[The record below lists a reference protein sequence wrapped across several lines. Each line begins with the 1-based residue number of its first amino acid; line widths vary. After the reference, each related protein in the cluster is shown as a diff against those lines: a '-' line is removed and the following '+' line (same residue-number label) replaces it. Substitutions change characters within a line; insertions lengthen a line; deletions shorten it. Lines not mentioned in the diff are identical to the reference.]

1 MVVHGRHGEVDLRR
15 PVRRVPPVRTPY
27 PLEPLDQVPPA
38 RVVVGVGVGI
48 EAALEVRHDEH
59 PPCEDEQRRSSCLGE
74 AGRERV
80 DVGRA
85 DPGDR
90 GQPAGS
96 AREASEQH
104 GDALGRERVCRLPQ
118 EPGEGG
124 VELAV
129 VHGVAEL
136 VEHRLGPPL
145 VGLDVAQD
153 AHVALAV
160 DVDAERVLALPLA
173 RVEVAP
179 GEHGPRVEADAVV
192 AAHGEGLDVG
202 VLEEGVEVDGAAD
215 RRVLEIGGLAAEPL
229 GERGV
234 EARLP
239 FAERCR
245 GRLLHLVEGGEQSP
259 LVELA
264 GGQRE
269 GEVVAVAEPARRLV
283 PETGELANAVGDLGA
298 DLLRRLPCRP
308 PRRRVV
314 ARAQH
319 IGDRVVVDPP
329 AVDLAAEG
337 VERRLDLDLELDDV
351 PAKFGVDLVRSERVV
366 EHVELAGHE
375 RVELVRLPARRF
387 DGAERVRVA
396 QQLASL
402 QLDALPALRRFR

>member
-1 MVVHGRHGEVDLRR
+1 MSASTSAA
-15 PVRRVPPVRTPY
+15 PI
-27 PLEPLDQVPPA
+27 PA
-38 RVVVGVGVGI
+38 TGVS
-48 EAALEVRHDEH
+48 
-59 PPCEDEQRRSSCLGE
+59 Q
-74 AGRERV
+74 
-80 DVGRA
+80 
-85 DPGDR
+85 PG
-90 GQPAGS
+90 
-96 AREASEQH
+96 
-104 GDALGRERVCRLPQ
+104 
-118 EPGEGG
+118 
-124 VELAV
+124 
-129 VHGVAEL
+129 
-136 VEHRLGPPL
+136 
-145 VGLDVAQD
+145 
-153 AHVALAV
+153 ALAV

-179 GEHGPRVEADAVV
+179 GEHRPRVEADAVV

-215 RRVLEIGGLAAEPL
+215 RRVLEEGVVEVPRPEIGGLAAEPL

-245 GRLLHLVEGGEQSP
+245 GRLLHLVEGGEQPP

-283 PETGELANAVGDLGA
+283 PETGELANAIGDLGA
-298 DLLRRLPCRP
+298 DLLRRVPRRP

-351 PAKFGVDLVRSERVV
+351 SAKFGVDLVRSKRVV
-366 EHVELAGHE
+366 EHVELAGDE